1 MVLRLVVVRLEVVL
15 LRDVLLSLL
24 RDEVVLPV
32 ERVVLV
38 VADERV
44 VVVLEERV
52 VVPEALLER
61 VGVAD
66 VLLELRVGV
75 LLVEER
81 PVAEVP
87 LLERVGVVPELLLRV
102 VVELE
107 VLREV
112 PDVAVL
118 LLLRVVVLVEVPLVV
133 ERLLP
138 LADVLPGR
146 AEVLVELWLPVVGL
160 ALFVTSTLPVVVP
173 VVGRSTP
180 GVQGAVG
187 RGAGVCGGRL

>member
-1 MVLRLVVVRLEVVL
+1 MREEVFRLVVERPDVVDT
-15 LRDVLLSLL
+15 LRDLLLSVL
-24 RDEVVLPV
+24 REDVVLPD
-32 ERVVLV
+32 EREVLV
-38 VADERV
+38 VDDKRV
-44 VVVLEERV
+44 VVPVVLEERV
-52 VVPEALLER
+52 
-61 VGVAD
+61 GVAE

-75 LLVEER
+75 LLVLLEEER
-81 PVAEVP
+81 PVVEVP
-87 LLERVGVVPELLLRV
+87 LFERVGVVPELLLRV

-107 VLREV
+107 LLREV
-112 PDVAVL
+112 PEEAEL
-118 LLLRVVVLVEVPLVV
+118 LLLRVVVPVEVPLAV

-138 LADVLPGR
+138 LAEVLPGR

-160 ALFVTSTLPVVVP
+160 ALFVTSTPLRVVL

>member
-1 MVLRLVVVRLEVVL
+1 MREEVFRLVVERPDVVDT
-15 LRDVLLSLL
+15 LRDLLLSVL
-24 RDEVVLPV
+24 REDVVLPD
-32 ERVVLV
+32 EREVLV
-38 VADERV
+38 VDDERV
-44 VVVLEERV
+44 VVPVVLEER
-52 VVPEALLER
+52 E
-61 VGVAD
+61 GVAE

-75 LLVEER
+75 LLVLLEEER
-81 PVAEVP
+81 PVVEVP
-87 LLERVGVVPELLLRV
+87 LFERVGVVPELLLRV

-107 VLREV
+107 LLREV
-112 PDVAVL
+112 PEELEL
-118 LLLRVVVLVEVPLVV
+118 LLLRVVVPVEVPLAA

-138 LADVLPGR
+138 LAEVLPGR

-160 ALFVTSTLPVVVP
+160 ALFVTSTPLGVVL